1 MGHCY
6 QNIESKF
13 SDLKVIINYNYSS
26 QWKEHQCI
34 SAEHFSG
41 MQKVMN
47 SIPKSQEHKRF
58 LVHVVAY
65 IYNPSI

>member
-6 QNIESKF
+6 QNTESKF

-26 QWKEHQCI
+26 QWKVLHCI
-34 SAEHFSG
+34 SVEHFSG
-41 MQKVMN
+41 MQKAMS
-47 SIPKSQEHKRF
+47 SIPKPQEHKRF
-58 LVHVVAY
+58 QVHVVAD

>member
-13 SDLKVIINYNYSS
+13 SDLKVIINYYSS
-26 QWKEHQCI
+26 QWKERQCI

-41 MQKVMN
+41 MQKVMS
-47 SIPKSQEHKRF
+47 SIPKPQEHKRF